1 MWRTLHVHGM
11 ASGHTVKQE
20 KSMRVAL
27 ATIVVALLAA
37 ACKPAAQSLGRVV
50 DVGAPDGVTLKGTLF
65 PSASPGP
72 AVLLLHQCDDQRTVW
87 DPLGH
92 RLAAAG
98 ITALAIDYRGFGESG
113 GPRYDTLSNEQKA
126 AVTATAWPGDFDA
139 ALAFLSRQSGVDA
152 GRIGTGGGS
161 CGVNNVIHLAQR
173 HANIKALVLLAGPAD
188 RESRTFIEAPGT
200 PPVFTAAAADDRYAD
215 FVLVSSWQFGIS
227 PRTESRFAQYRDGG
241 HAAVVFLPYPE
252 SFDLLVQCCGAV
264 LNNSPASLPST
275 NGVPMAPAVLRG
287 LKAIETPGGAV
298 VEDPVLPEY
307 IVNWI
312 GYEHL
317 GLKDTGTALKIMK
330 LNATTYPK
338 SANAQDSLA
347 DAYVA
352 AGDAAA
358 ALTAAKRTLEL
369 HDADTSM
376 TPQQKDR
383 IRSAAEAKIARL
395 SKH

>member
-1 MWRTLHVHGM
+1 
-11 ASGHTVKQE
+11 VKQE
-20 KSMRVAL
+20 ESMRVAL
-27 ATIVVALLAA
+27 SAIVVAAMLAI
-37 ACKPAAQSLGRVV
+37 ACKPAAQSLGRAV

-72 AVLLLHQCDDQRTVW
+72 AVLLLHQCDDRRTVW
-87 DPLGH
+87 DPLGQ

-126 AVTATAWPGDFDA
+126 AVTATAWPSDFDA
-139 ALAFLSRQSGVDA
+139 ALAFLSRQAGVDA
-152 GRIGTGGGS
+152 GRMGAAGGS

-173 HANIKALVLLAGPAD
+173 HANIKALALLAGPAD
-188 RESRTFIEAPGT
+188 REARTFIEAPGA

-241 HAAVVFLPYPE
+241 HAAVVFRTHPE
-252 SFDLLVQCCGAV
+252 LVELLVQWFGAV
-264 LNNSPASLPST
+264 LNNTPASLPST

-287 LKAIETPGGAV
+287 LKAIETPGAV

-330 LNATTYPK
+330 LNATSYPK

-369 HDADTSM
+369 LDADTSM

>member
-1 MWRTLHVHGM
+1 
-11 ASGHTVKQE
+11 
-20 KSMRVAL
+20 MRVAL
-27 ATIVVALLAA
+27 SAIVVAAMLAI
-37 ACKPAAQSLGRVV
+37 ACKPAAQSLGRAV

-72 AVLLLHQCDDQRTVW
+72 AVLLLHQCDDRRTVW
-87 DPLGH
+87 DPLGQ

-126 AVTATAWPGDFDA
+126 AVTVTAWPGDFDA

-152 GRIGTGGGS
+152 GRVGAAGGS
-161 CGVNNVIHLAQR
+161 CGVNNVIYLAQR
-173 HANIKALVLLAGPAD
+173 HANVKALVLLAGPAD
-188 RESRTFIEAPGT
+188 RAARTFIEAPGA
-200 PPVFTAAAADDRYAD
+200 PPVFTAAAADDQYAD

-241 HAAVVFLPYPE
+241 HAAVVFRTHPE
-252 SFDLLVQCCGAV
+252 LADLIVRWVGAV
-264 LNNSPASLPST
+264 LNNMPASLPST
-275 NGVPMAPAVLRG
+275 NGHPLATAVLEG
-287 LKAIETPGGAV
+287 LKAIETPGGAAAAH
-298 VEDPVLPEY
+298 PLLPEY

-317 GLKDTGTALKIMK
+317 GLKDTTTALEIMK
-330 LNATTYPK
+330 INATSYPK

-352 AGDAAA
+352 AGDAAS
-358 ALTAAKRTLEL
+358 ALTAAKRALEL
-369 HDADTSM
+369 LDADTSV
-376 TPQQKDR
+376 TAQQKDG
-383 IRSAAEAKIARL
+383 IRSAAERKIAQL
-395 SKH
+395 SKR

>member
-1 MWRTLHVHGM
+1 
-11 ASGHTVKQE
+11 
-20 KSMRVAL
+20 MRVAL
-27 ATIVVALLAA
+27 GTIVVALLAA
-37 ACKPAAQSLGRVV
+37 GCKPPARSLGRVV
-50 DVGAPDGVTLKGTLF
+50 DVDAPDGVTLKGTLF
-65 PSASPGP
+65 QAASPGP
-72 AVLLLHQCDDQRTVW
+72 AVLLLHQCDDRRTVW
-87 DPLGH
+87 DPLGQ

-113 GPRYDTLSNEQKA
+113 GPRYDTLSNEQKT

-139 ALAFLSRQSGVDA
+139 ALAFLSRQTGVDA
-152 GRIGTGGGS
+152 GRMGAAGGS

-188 RESRTFIEAPGT
+188 REARTFIEAPDA

-215 FVLVSSWQFGIS
+215 FVLVASWQVGIS

-241 HAAVVFLPYPE
+241 HAAVVFRTHPE
-252 SFDLLVQCCGAV
+252 LADLIVQWFGAV
-264 LNNSPASLPST
+264 LNNTPASLPSS
-275 NGVPMAPAVLRG
+275 NGAPLAPAVLGG
-287 LKAIETPGGAV
+287 LKAIETPGGAAAAH
-298 VEDPVLPEY
+298 PLLPEY

-317 GLKDTGTALKIMK
+317 GLKDNATALEIMK
-330 LNATTYPK
+330 LNATSYPK

-347 DAYVA
+347 DACVA
-352 AGDAAA
+352 AGDAAS

-369 HDADTSM
+369 LDADTSV
-376 TPQQKDR
+376 TPQQKGG

-395 SKH
+395 SKR

>member
-1 MWRTLHVHGM
+1 
-11 ASGHTVKQE
+11 
-20 KSMRVAL
+20 MRVAL
-27 ATIVVALLAA
+27 GTMVVAMLAAA
-37 ACKPAAQSLGRVV
+37 ACKPVAQPVTRVV
-50 DVGAPDGVTLKGTLF
+50 EVGAPDGVNLKGTLF
-65 PSASPGP
+65 SSASPGP

-87 DPLGH
+87 DPLGQ

-113 GPRYDTLSNEQKA
+113 GTRYDALSNEQKA
-126 AVTATAWPGDFDA
+126 AVTSAAWPGDFDA
-139 ALAFLSRQSGVDA
+139 ALAFLSRQSSVDA
-152 GRIGTGGGS
+152 GRVGAAGGS

-173 HANIKALVLLAGPAD
+173 HANIQALALLAGPAD
-188 RESRTFIEAPGT
+188 REARTFIAAPGA

-227 PRTESRFAQYRDGG
+227 PRTQSRFAQYRDGG
-241 HAAVVFLPYPE
+241 HAAVVFRTHPE
-252 SFDLLVQCCGAV
+252 LADLIVQWFGAV
-264 LNNSPASLPST
+264 LNNTPSSLPST
-275 NGVPMAPAVLRG
+275 NGVPLTPAVLEG
-287 LKAIETPGGAV
+287 LNALEMRDGAAV
-298 VEDPVLPEY
+298 ADPPLPEY

-317 GLKDTGTALKIMK
+317 GLKDTSTALRIMK
-330 LNATTYPK
+330 RNATSYPQ

-352 AGDAAA
+352 AGDTAS

-369 HDADTSM
+369 LDADTSVR
-376 TPQQKDR
+376 PQQKDG